1 MEGFSTMSP
10 AAWKFLSEM
19 PHELSF
25 AIIIV
30 GIIAIVIISLRGH
43 LKAMFGK
50 KTIEIGGSTG
60 EVTNNGKNNGRETV
74 TIIKRTC
81 GDCILMLMSEREKYE
96 FQINQETNKIL
107 RSQMTFAEQKLMEI
121 HSTFMQRVINAI
133 NRYAEKTPG
142 SIDEGIQYK
151 LAYGLLKDAIL
162 SIKDENRRSFKEN
175 GFYYLDN
182 TDFLDF
188 ISNKVANTHSMLIQF
203 IRNIFPDRAGIIHP
217 DEIIEAIGKEHDFF
231 SKAIKDIYTF
241 AQSARRESDENI
253 IEIKNEFKKWID
265 DFSKPQK
272 EIEA

>member
-1 MEGFSTMSP
+1 M
-10 AAWKFLSEM
+10 WKFLSEM

-25 AIIIV
+25 ALLII

-50 KTIEIGGSTG
+50 KSIELGPEEPINS
-60 EVTNNGKNNGRETV
+60 NSAGRETV

-96 FQINQETNKIL
+96 FQISQESNKIL
-107 RSQMTFAEQKLMEI
+107 RTQMTFVEQKLMEI
-121 HSTFMQRVINAI
+121 HSTFMQRVIDAI
-133 NRYAEKTPG
+133 NRYTEKTPG

-151 LAYGLLKDAIL
+151 MAYGLLKDAIL
-162 SIKDENRRSFKEN
+162 GIKDEYRRSLKEN

-217 DEIIEAIGKEHDFF
+217 DEIIEAIGKEHDSF

-253 IEIKNEFKKWID
+253 IEIKNEFKRWID